1 MPEQHAATPPV
12 PKLNRRWLL
21 MFAAVIAVMIVA
33 ALWLYVHRELQSIK
47 EQAGRTL
54 EASSEMKA
62 RQLGDWYED
71 ELHDATLI
79 AHNKAFLAAFHSWH
93 ANPIPAA
100 QVVLSQALHEISLE
114 HDYSDLYLFDIT
126 ADASISVS
134 NGHLFLDSILK
145 VMIREAMRENN
156 PTSVGLYYCPQHGKA
171 HMDIATPFAGQ
182 LPNHAHALVFRFEPE
197 EFLYPVLAEGSFASV
212 PLRTMLLDML
222 VDSVLVI
229 SGSGGEEA
237 ELLHPR
243 TLSGNE
249 GGVIRLASKGRR
261 GLVEYADTNGVE
273 HIGWISEV
281 PNGHWIIIS
290 EMEKSSLY
298 ADLYEETAM
307 LSGLA
312 IAMFVAFV
320 FGLGFLYTH
329 RQRDTYRELL
339 RFHQEFR
346 SILYAIGD
354 AVISTN
360 RDGTILHMNPEAE
373 RLTGVKEQDVVGT
386 ALRQVYN
393 LELEEGGDEV
403 GCAVERA
410 LKHTGTRDLKSGV
423 LLRTPTG
430 ERIPI
435 LESVGAYSSSD
446 GHPAGVVIVFRDQ
459 TAQREKQRIVEESES
474 KYRALFDATTD
485 GIILLE
491 NVEAGDASHAQ
502 SLPEVDARRAAMT
515 NEFRVCDANDM
526 LVSMFAS
533 REPDLFARLQ
543 PSVND
548 QPLHELCRMVLRDA
562 AARGGEF
569 TDHETGRHYLV
580 TVYSPGVSMV
590 AVLLH
595 DFTRHR
601 ENEAALH
608 EKMRDLERFN
618 NLTIDRELRMIELK
632 HEVNALLRE
641 LGRDPRYTG

>member
-1 MPEQHAATPPV
+1 VVAHHPPPPTLPE
-12 PKLNRRWLL
+12 LNRRLL
-21 MFAAVIAVMIVA
+21 VIFATSILVLATA
-33 ALWLYVHRELQSIK
+33 AIYLYVRHEIGAIK

-54 EASSEMKA
+54 EATIELKA
-62 RQLGDWYED
+62 RQLGEWYAD
-71 ELHDATLI
+71 ELNDATLI
-79 AHNKAFLAAFHSWH
+79 SHNRMLLEAFLLWH
-93 ANPIPAA
+93 DRPSVAA
-100 QVVLSQALHEISLE
+100 QVTLSQSLHEISLE
-114 HDYSDLYLFDIT
+114 HGYSDIFLFDV
-126 ADASISVS
+126 AQNSSISVS
-134 NGHLFLDSILK
+134 NGHLYLDNILK
-145 VMIREAMRENN
+145 EMILSAVQQKK
-156 PTSVGLYYCPQHGKA
+156 PASIGLYYCDQHGKA
-171 HMDIATPFAGQ
+171 HMDIAVPVAIPG
-182 LPNHAHALVFRFEPE
+182 LAHDHALVFRFEPE
-197 EFLYPVLAEGSFASV
+197 VFLYPILAEAPSNDMPMS
-212 PLRTMLLDML
+212 TMLLDEM
-222 VDSVLVI
+222 VDSVLIV
-229 SGSGGEEA
+229 SNPGA
-237 ELLHPR
+237 EITDVLHPR
-243 TLSGNE
+243 TLSGKGNDIIQLATT
-249 GGVIRLASKGRR
+249 GVR
-261 GLVEYADTNGVE
+261 GLVESRDREGVD
-273 HIGWISEV
+273 HLGWISAV
-281 PNGHWIIIS
+281 PNSHWVVVGQVDKATLYV
-290 EMEKSSLY
+290 EM
-298 ADLYEETAM
+298 YEETAL
-307 LSGLA
+307 LSLLA
-312 IAMFVAFV
+312 IVLFSALLLGV
-320 FGLGFLYTH
+320 GFLYAQK
-329 RQRDTYRELL
+329 QRDTYREHL
-339 RFHQEFR
+339 RFHSEFR
-346 SILYAIGD
+346 SILYGISD
-354 AVISTN
+354 AVISTD

-373 RLTGVKEQDVVGT
+373 RLTRVKEQEVVGT
-386 ALRQVYN
+386 ALREVYN

-569 TDHETGRHYLV
+569 TDHETRRHYLV

>member
-93 ANPIPAA
+93 ANPILAA
-100 QVVLSQALHEISLE
+100 QVALSQALHEISLE

-134 NGHLFLDSILK
+134 NGHLFLDSLLK
-145 VMIREAMRENN
+145 VMIRDAIRENK
-156 PTSVGLYYCPQHGKA
+156 PTSIGLYYCPQHGKA
-171 HMDIATPFAGQ
+171 HMDIATPFAEQ
-182 LPNHAHALVFRFEPE
+182 LPNHTHALVFRFEPE
-197 EFLYPVLAEGSFASV
+197 EFLYPVLAEGSFAGV
-212 PLRTMLLDML
+212 PLRTLLLDML

-243 TLSGNE
+243 TLSGKE

-261 GLVEYADTNGVE
+261 RLVEFSDTNGVE
-273 HIGWISEV
+273 HIGWISDV
-281 PNGHWIIIS
+281 PNSHWVIIS

-312 IAMFVAFV
+312 IALFAAFV

-329 RQRDTYRELL
+329 RQRDTFRELL

-386 ALRQVYN
+386 ALRKVYN

-410 LKHTGTRDLKSGV
+410 LKHTGTRDLKNGV

-430 ERIPI
+430 GRIPI
-435 LESVGAYSSSD
+435 LESVGAYFTD
-446 GHPAGVVIVFRDQ
+446 EGAPAGVVIVFRDQ
-459 TAQREKQRIVEESES
+459 TAQRERQKQIEENEQ

-485 GIILLE
+485 AIVLMEDRRRSVAEKGESAEDRGRALE
-491 NVEAGDASHAQ
+491 VRD
-502 SLPEVDARRAAMT
+502 LIVRD
-515 NEFRVCDANDM
+515 VNDM
-526 LVSMFAS
+526 FLSLFGS
-533 REPDLFARLQ
+533 QEQDLFARLAVSSDGQ
-543 PSVND
+543 SLLD
-548 QPLHELCRMVLRDA
+548 LCRLVHADA
-562 AARGGEF
+562 SARGGEF
-569 TDHETGRHYLV
+569 MDVEAEKYFLA
-580 TVYSPGVSMV
+580 TVYSPGEGLI

-595 DFTRHR
+595 DFTERR
-601 ENEAALH
+601 KGEAALI
-608 EKMRDLERFN
+608 ENMKDLQRFN

-632 HEVNALLRE
+632 REVDALLVE
-641 LGRDPRYTG
+641 LGRAARYGRTE

>member
-100 QVVLSQALHEISLE
+100 QVALSQALHDISLE

-145 VMIREAMRENN
+145 VMIREAIRENK
-156 PTSVGLYYCPQHGKA
+156 PTSIGLYYCPQHGKA

-182 LPNHAHALVFRFEPE
+182 LPNHTHALVFRFEPE
-197 EFLYPVLAEGSFASV
+197 EFLYPVLAEGSFAGV

-243 TLSGNE
+243 TLSGKE
-249 GGVIRLASKGRR
+249 GGVLRLASQGRR
-261 GLVEYADTNGVE
+261 GLVEFADTNGVE
-273 HIGWISEV
+273 HFGWISDV
-281 PNGHWIIIS
+281 PNSHWVIIS

-312 IAMFVAFV
+312 IALFVAFV

-373 RLTGVKEQDVVGT
+373 RLTGVKEQDVVG
-386 ALRQVYN
+386 APLRRVYN
-393 LELEEGGDEV
+393 LELEESGEEV
-403 GCAVERA
+403 SCAVERA
-410 LKHTGTRDLKSGV
+410 LKHTETRDMKNGV
-423 LLRTPTG
+423 LLRTAAG

-459 TAQREKQRIVEESES
+459 TAQRERQKQIEENEQ
-474 KYRALFDATTD
+474 KYRALFEATAD
-485 GIILLE
+485 GIILFAAKE
-491 NVEAGDASHAQ
+491 MDVA
-502 SLPEVDARRAAMT
+502 SLPEHMVSEGV
-515 NEFRVCDANDM
+515 NFHILDANDSYRSM
-526 LVSMFAS
+526 NLDDEVLASTRIRPSEGEEGDELHRLCSLVMQDGS
-533 REPDLFARLQ
+533 P
-543 PSVND
+543 
-548 QPLHELCRMVLRDA
+548 
-562 AARGGEF
+562 RGGEYIDII
-569 TDHETGRHYLV
+569 TKRQYLI
-580 TVYSPGVSMV
+580 TVYTPRPGQV
-590 AVLLH
+590 ALLLH
-595 DFTRHR
+595 DITERKSS
-601 ENEAALH
+601 ENALL
-608 EKMRDLERFN
+608 EKVQELERFN
-618 NLTIDRELRMIELK
+618 RLTIDRELRMIELK
-632 HEVNALLRE
+632 KEIILLLRE
-641 LGRDPRYTG
+641 LGRDEGYTVHA